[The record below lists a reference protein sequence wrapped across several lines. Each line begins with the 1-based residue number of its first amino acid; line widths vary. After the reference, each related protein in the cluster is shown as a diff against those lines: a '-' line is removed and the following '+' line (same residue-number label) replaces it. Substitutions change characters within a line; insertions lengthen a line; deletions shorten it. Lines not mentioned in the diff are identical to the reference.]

1 MAMKLDETSVAALT
15 GIIDCQ
21 LEENKLE
28 DAETQL
34 DFLNEVGHTH
44 RHTRTR
50 AHSHTHSHTH
60 AHTYAH
66 THARTHSV
74 L

>member
-34 DFLNEVGHTH
+34 DFLNEVTQFQYHQH
-44 RHTRTR
+44 DH
-50 AHSHTHSHTH
+50 HHH
-60 AHTYAH
+60 
-66 THARTHSV
+66 
-74 L
+74 

>member
-1 MAMKLDETSVAALT
+1 MKLDETSVAALT

-34 DFLNEVGHTH
+34 DFLNEV
-44 RHTRTR
+44 R
-50 AHSHTHSHTH
+50 ARAFSYVVSAIFIMSLRLHFMGVICFH
-60 AHTYAH
+60 
-66 THARTHSV
+66 
-74 L
+74 

>member
-34 DFLNEVGHTH
+34 DFLNEVVGKI
-44 RHTRTR
+44 
-50 AHSHTHSHTH
+50 
-60 AHTYAH
+60 
-66 THARTHSV
+66 V
-74 L
+74 GLF

>member
-34 DFLNEVGHTH
+34 DFLNEVQFSYCHIIIHH
-44 RHTRTR
+44 RQQHEQQHYQLQRQQR
-50 AHSHTHSHTH
+50 NQP
-60 AHTYAH
+60 YK
-66 THARTHSV
+66 
-74 L
+74 